1 MAQEVETIESSFLAQ
16 LYAQGLLIPSSVRG
30 VYGRSGLFEDIVSRL
45 EDLITATGR
54 TPETEVMRFPPVMS
68 RQATVQSG
76 YLRSFP
82 QLLGVVHSFNG
93 KHRQHSELLQ
103 DVENKQDWGHHLSST
118 ELVLTPAACYP
129 IYEFL
134 ADSTLPED
142 GRRFDVSSY
151 IFRNEPSL
159 EPARMQAFRM
169 REYVRVAD
177 PLTVQAWHQ
186 QWKQDGAS
194 FLRTIGLNPILAPA
208 NDPFF
213 GPGGRFLAASQQEQ
227 DLKYELLAPVNTDQP
242 TTAIVSVNYHQ
253 EHFGEEFHIRTSD
266 GQLAHTACIGF
277 GLERITLALFR
288 AHGFDIA
295 QWPSDV
301 QKRLWSKTI

>member
-1 MAQEVETIESSFLAQ
+1 
-16 LYAQGLLIPSSVRG
+16 
-30 VYGRSGLFEDIVSRL
+30 
-45 EDLITATGR
+45 
-54 TPETEVMRFPPVMS
+54 
-68 RQATVQSG
+68 
-76 YLRSFP
+76 
-82 QLLGVVHSFNG
+82 
-93 KHRQHSELLQ
+93 
-103 DVENKQDWGHHLSST
+103 
-118 ELVLTPAACYP
+118 
-129 IYEFL
+129 
-134 ADSTLPED
+134 
-142 GRRFDVSSY
+142 
-151 IFRNEPSL
+151 
-159 EPARMQAFRM
+159 
-169 REYVRVAD
+169 
-177 PLTVQAWHQ
+177 
-186 QWKQDGAS
+186 
-194 FLRTIGLNPILAPA
+194 LNPILAPA

>member
-1 MAQEVETIESSFLAQ
+1 MAQETQTIESSFLAQ
-16 LYAQGLLIPSSVRG
+16 LFAQGLLIPSSVQG
-30 VYGRSGLFEDIVSRL
+30 VYGRSGLFEDVVARL

-54 TPETEVMRFPPVMS
+54 TPNTEVMRFPPVMS

-82 QLLGVVHSFNG
+82 QLLGVVHSFSG
-93 KHRQHSELLQ
+93 DHRQHKQLLH
-103 DVENKQDWGHHLSST
+103 DVDGHQDWGHHLSST
-118 ELVLTPAACYP
+118 DLVLTPAACYP
-129 IYEFL
+129 IYEHL
-134 ADSTLPED
+134 ANTSLPAD
-142 GRRFDVSSY
+142 GRRFDVCSY

-159 EPARMQAFRM
+159 EPARMQAFRQ

-177 PLTVQAWHQ
+177 LTIVQAWHQ
-186 QWKQDGAS
+186 QWKQDGEA
-194 FLRTIGLNPILAPA
+194 FLRTLGLNPILTPA

-227 DLKYELLAPVNTDQP
+227 DLKYELLVPVNTEQP

-253 EHFGEEFHIRTSD
+253 EHFGEEFHITTAD
-266 GQLAHTACIGF
+266 GQPAHTACIGF

-295 QWPSDV
+295 QWPVEV
-301 QKRLWSKTI
+301 QEKLFGTP

>member
-1 MAQEVETIESSFLAQ
+1 MVQETQAIEPSFLAQ
-16 LYAQGLLIPSSVRG
+16 LCTQGLLIPSPVQG
-30 VYGRSGLFEDIVSRL
+30 VYGRSGLFEDVVTRL

-82 QLLGVVHSFNG
+82 QLLGVVHAFKG
-93 KHRQHSELLQ
+93 KHRQHTELLQ

-134 ADSTLPED
+134 TNTTLSEG
-142 GRRFDVSSY
+142 GRHFDVCSY

-159 EPARMQAFRM
+159 EPARMQAFRQ

-177 PLTVQAWHQ
+177 AETVQAWHQ
-186 QWKQDGAS
+186 QWKQDAEI
-194 FLRTIGLNPILAPA
+194 FLRSLGLKPILAPA

-242 TTAIVSVNYHQ
+242 TTAITSVNYHQ
-253 EHFGEEFHIRTSD
+253 EHFGAEFHITTAD
-266 GQLAHTACIGF
+266 GRLAHTACIGF

-295 QWPSDV
+295 RWPADV
-301 QKRLWSKTI
+301 QQKLWSKTL